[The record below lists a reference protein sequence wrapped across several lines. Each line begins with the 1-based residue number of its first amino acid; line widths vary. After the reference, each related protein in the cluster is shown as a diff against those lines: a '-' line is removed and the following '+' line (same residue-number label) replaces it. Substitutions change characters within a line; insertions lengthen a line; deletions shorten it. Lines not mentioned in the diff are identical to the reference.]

1 MSKINLRITLDETF
15 EVELSE
21 FDFEGMSEE
30 QIKTELIQEYFY
42 KIGRGEIEIEQADRK
57 SILKSVRKNALERQ
71 ILFYEIEFERELTD
85 SEKTNI
91 KNWIDNDYIGELKL

>member
-1 MSKINLRITLDETF
+1 MKLRIQLDDTF
-15 EVELSE
+15 EIDLNE

-30 QIKTELIQEYFY
+30 QIKTELIYWYF
-42 KIGRGEIEIEQADRK
+42 KEIGRGEIEIEQADRK